1 MNKTLTI
8 IRPGESHDDYSWA
21 LKLSDAE
28 RLSIA
33 DQLLRDLFS
42 FLRTL
47 RRLRCGLC
55 GFILHTSRYALVIG
69 LFCGWR
75 TLMGTVV

>member
-33 DQLLRDLFS
+33 DQLLRDLWTAAHGQHF
-42 FLRTL
+42 FLFHFYFL
-47 RRLRCGLC
+47 LL
-55 GFILHTSRYALVIG
+55 LPV
-69 LFCGWR
+69 WR
-75 TLMGTVV
+75 FRGSVPVFFAGGGC

>member
-1 MNKTLTI
+1 MNKTLTV

-33 DQLLRDLFS
+33 DRLLHDLW
-42 FLRTL
+42 TAAH
-47 RRLRCGLC
+47 G
-55 GFILHTSRYALVIG
+55 HPYP
-69 LFCGWR
+69 
-75 TLMGTVV
+75 LMDRTVVRLVKG